1 MTEIL
6 HFEILRK
13 HGQTNTQTDMGITIP
28 RPPPM
33 GGEVTRIVCIRPK
46 GRTQC
51 IFPRSHIAVCM
62 YLYILTKS
70 EFISKL

>member
-1 MTEIL
+1 MAEIL

-13 HGQTNTQTDMGITIP
+13 HGQTNKHTDRQTDRQTDMGITIP

-46 GRTQC
+46 VRTQC
-51 IFPRSHIAVCM
+51 IFPRSQHSCIYV
-62 YLYILTKS
+62 YIY
-70 EFISKL
+70 